1 MTGYSFSIAYAAVLP
16 AVNGPEGEGLNWDS
30 VDWRAQEAIVRR
42 LRQRIFKATR
52 EGDWPNRPHCTLRRP
67 RGLLEPCAATSCT
80 HGSEGPGAA
89 MRSPDLLPAL
99 HRTDRGRRAVGVSAI
114 ADGASAVAVGVVADR
129 IHRSDRWRYRTGAA
143 AVRVRS
149 PPSPRYA
156 HRVRNKVHR
165 STVRYRLHRI
175 RELSCTS
182 SMANGRRR

>member
-1 MTGYSFSIAYAAVLP
+1 
-16 AVNGPEGEGLNWDS
+16 
-30 VDWRAQEAIVRR
+30 
-42 LRQRIFKATR
+42 
-52 EGDWPNRPHCTLRRP
+52 
-67 RGLLEPCAATSCT
+67 
-80 HGSEGPGAA
+80 

-143 AVRVRS
+143 AVLVRS

-156 HRVRNKVHR
+156 HRVCNKVHR
-165 STVRYRLHRI
+165 STVRFRLYRI

-182 SMANGRRR
+182 SMANGRRRCRQQVHVGQVHRIPYTAGTIGIDRQCWRRRGQYSGRVDHQMPMTLLTGGLRNRRLRYRRLEVGGSDCYDEVPATRNTIG

>member
-1 MTGYSFSIAYAAVLP
+1 
-16 AVNGPEGEGLNWDS
+16 
-30 VDWRAQEAIVRR
+30 
-42 LRQRIFKATR
+42 
-52 EGDWPNRPHCTLRRP
+52 
-67 RGLLEPCAATSCT
+67 
-80 HGSEGPGAA
+80 

-143 AVRVRS
+143 AVLVRS

-156 HRVRNKVHR
+156 HRVCNKVHR
-165 STVRYRLHRI
+165 STVRFRLYRI

-182 SMANGRRR
+182 SMANGRRRCRQQVHVGQVHRIPYTAGTIGIDRQCWRRRGQRSGRVDHQMPKTLLTGGLRNRRLRYRRLGAPERSL